1 MSGIIGHTTY
11 AILAAKASEA
21 RGLPIAPLI
30 RRHLST
36 YLCGAYLGCDVQTM
50 PAAVCVDSGE
60 EVGHGPG
67 KVDKSPITGGA
78 VRPWKFPF
86 EDREIPPRDLHF
98 QFYGRAHLFIG
109 WSKED
114 QGIAIP
120 LSKWLD
126 YAADVAGDALEL
138 FGPGER
144 SLAYVLGWI
153 THVAGDGLIKSVIE
167 GINLNLIDGTYTAK
181 NRPLQDL
188 ISFNEIGIGE
198 LGLNWA
204 ALLDD
209 LAAVPVQPVQL
220 HYMRSGK
227 QQGRLGAHFSD
238 GWEPGNEPLL
248 RALLTENRRYQ
259 RIRNPRLVHQLTVK
273 PAANSE
279 RVCDAELSRIAGGL
293 SYTEMLEAAEKA
305 NFRHALWQ
313 MGEIIADAFANI
325 IERQERLQEIP
336 TEIDSPDWNELTRRW
351 LKEKG

>member
-30 RRHLST
+30 QRHFST

-50 PAAVCVDSGE
+50 PAAVCIDSGE

-67 KVDKSPITGGA
+67 AVEKSPITGGA

-86 EDREIPPRDLHF
+86 EGREIPPRELHF
-98 QFYGRAHLFIG
+98 QFYGRAHLFLG

-114 QGIAIP
+114 RDIAIP
-120 LSKWLD
+120 LSEWLD

-138 FGPGER
+138 FGPGEQ

-153 THVAGDGLIKSVIE
+153 THVAGDGLIKSVID

-188 ISFNEIGIGE
+188 ISFNEIGIAE

-204 ALLDD
+204 ALLND
-209 LAAVPVQPVQL
+209 LANVPVLPVQL
-220 HYMRSGK
+220 HYMRCGEK
-227 QQGRLGAHFSD
+227 QGRLGAHIPK

-248 RALLTENRRYQ
+248 RALLAENRRYQ
-259 RIRNPRLVHQLTVK
+259 RIRSPRLVQQLTLK
-273 PAANSE
+273 TAANSE
-279 RVCDAELSRIAGGL
+279 RICGAGLSRVAGGL
-293 SYTEMLEAAEKA
+293 SYMEMLEAAETA

-313 MGEIIADAFANI
+313 MGEIIADVFAKI
-325 IERQERLQEIP
+325 IDRQERLQEIS
-336 TEIDSPDWNELTRRW
+336 TGIESPDWNELTRRW
-351 LKEKG
+351 LK

>member
-21 RGLPIAPLI
+21 RGLSIAPLI
-30 RRHLST
+30 RRHFST

-67 KVDKSPITGGA
+67 AVDKSPLTGGA

-86 EDREIPPRDLHF
+86 GGREIPPRELHF

-114 QGIAIP
+114 REIAIP
-120 LSKWLD
+120 LSDWLD
-126 YAADVAGDALEL
+126 YAADVAGDAIEL
-138 FGPGER
+138 FGPGEQ

-153 THVAGDGLIKSVIE
+153 THVAGDGLIKSVID

-188 ISFNEIGIGE
+188 IAFNEVGIGE

-220 HYMRSGK
+220 HYMRSGLK
-227 QQGRLGAHFSD
+227 QGRLGAHIPD
-238 GWEPGNEPLL
+238 GWEPGNEALL
-248 RALLTENRRYQ
+248 RALLAENRRYQ
-259 RIRNPRLVHQLTVK
+259 RIRSPRLVRQLTVK
-273 PAANSE
+273 TAANSE
-279 RVCDAELSRIAGGL
+279 RVCDAGLSRVAGGL
-293 SYTEMLEAAEKA
+293 SYMEMLEAAEKA

-313 MGEIIADAFANI
+313 MGEIIADAFAKI
-325 IERQERLQEIP
+325 IDRQDRLQEMATGI
-336 TEIDSPDWNELTRRW
+336 ESPDWNELTRRW
-351 LKEKG
+351 AKR